1 MFLWQLVR
9 REILSE
15 EICWNF
21 FKDIW
26 RRLKFE
32 RNWNLQSFSWTTMKK
47 YFKILKKL
55 RIVYKGFEKKY
66 EEINDP
72 ITDSKMRLWEFLI
85 TRIYILGTIYNLALT
100 IGIFWGK
107 KQYKWIKDINFSKE
121 DWHFINCIK

>member
-1 MFLWQLVR
+1 
-9 REILSE
+9 
-15 EICWNF
+15 
-21 FKDIW
+21 
-26 RRLKFE
+26 
-32 RNWNLQSFSWTTMKK
+32 MKK

-100 IGIFWGK
+100 IGIF
-107 KQYKWIKDINFSKE
+107 
-121 DWHFINCIK
+121 